1 MRLRAGNSGEH
12 VLLWHVAASCRPRAR
27 ALALAAIA
35 AERDDGAEEDT
46 REIHEKMVLKIQALS
61 LRSSGLGERV
71 WWCAGQTVA
80 RDMHLLLPSST
91 ASSSGL
97 LRSMHTRAH
106 AHPHTHT
113 HTHTRTHTHTHTRT
127 HAHTH
132 TRTHACAHTRTH
144 TRTPPTQTHT
154 QHLRTMTRTA
164 AHTVQRMAWSTRR
177 RQMKTSSLACLTS
190 CSCPPVHFPPPS
202 PSLLYFSP
210 VPHTPTHA
218 RTHARACTHTHAR
231 TRVHTHARTH
241 TRARAHTH
249 SGATT
254 AI

>member
-46 REIHEKMVLKIQALS
+46 REFHEKMVLKIQALS

-132 TRTHACAHTRTH
+132 TCVRTH
-144 TRTPPTQTHT
+144 THTYTHATDANTHTTSAHNDAHCGAHCTKDGMEHTQTADEN
-154 QHLRTMTRTA
+154 L
-164 AHTVQRMAWSTRR
+164 
-177 RQMKTSSLACLTS
+177 
-190 CSCPPVHFPPPS
+190 
-202 PSLLYFSP
+202 
-210 VPHTPTHA
+210 
-218 RTHARACTHTHAR
+218 
-231 TRVHTHARTH
+231 
-241 TRARAHTH
+241 
-249 SGATT
+249 
-254 AI
+254 